1 MAIAGETPKVPL
13 SPTPLPPKGP
23 VFCSAT
29 TASFTMLAGRSSS
42 PGILYSANDALRS
55 WPCASNSIFSCS
67 VKPSCMIAAPEICV
81 STIFGLIGVPTS
93 ATFTRRVMR
102 TLPVS
107 VSTSTSTPVPPTIQN
122 GVALSVRPFAS
133 GDL

>member
-1 MAIAGETPKVPL
+1 
-13 SPTPLPPKGP
+13 
-23 VFCSAT
+23 
-29 TASFTMLAGRSSS
+29 
-42 PGILYSANDALRS
+42 
-55 WPCASNSIFSCS
+55 
-67 VKPSCMIAAPEICV
+67 MIAAPESCV

-93 ATFTRRVMR
+93 ATLTRRVMR
-102 TLPVS
+102 TRPVS